1 LRPGAYE
8 AIAELRRLGVSAVM
22 LSGDRSASVDT
33 VADAV
38 GIRDARASL
47 RPEDKAAAIVALQKS
62 GAVVAMVGDGIND
75 APALAQ
81 AQVSVSLGSAA
92 PLAQWTADVV
102 ILSDRIELVAATLR
116 DARRVFAVIRE
127 NLGWAIA
134 YNAIA
139 IPAAAFGL
147 VSPLVAAV
155 GMASSS
161 LVVVANALRLT
172 LAPRVRRAAGPGLA
186 AKREAAW
193 KS

>member
-1 LRPGAYE
+1 
-8 AIAELRRLGVSAVM
+8 M
-22 LSGDRSASVDT
+22 LSGDRRASVDA
-33 VADAV
+33 VARTV

-47 RPEDKAAAIVALQKS
+47 RPEDKAAAIVALQSS
-62 GAVVAMVGDGIND
+62 GAVVAMVGDGVND
-75 APALAQ
+75 TPALAQ
-81 AQVSVSLGSAA
+81 AQVSLSLGSAA

-147 VSPLVAAV
+147 VSPLVAAA
-155 GMASSS
+155 GMATSS
-161 LVVVANALRLT
+161 LVVVANALRL
-172 LAPRVRRAAGPGLA
+172 ARVPRTRRAPDPAVPALL
-186 AKREAAW
+186 ESAW